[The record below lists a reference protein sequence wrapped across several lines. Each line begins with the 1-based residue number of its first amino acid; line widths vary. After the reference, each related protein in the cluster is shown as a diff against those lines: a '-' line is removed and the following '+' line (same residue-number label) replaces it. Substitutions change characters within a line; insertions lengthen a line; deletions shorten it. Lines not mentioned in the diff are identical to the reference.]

1 MDISALS
8 QYLSIIVV
16 GICLCVGYI
25 IKNSL
30 DFIPNKYIPLIMGV
44 LGLVINILINL
55 STGIS
60 AEVVLGG
67 LFSGLASTGLYEMFR
82 NLISKEW
89 FYGISNNFTSN
100 IAITNN
106 RKYIS
111 AIQKI
116 QRKERKKWEMK

>member
-8 QYLSIIVV
+8 QYLSLVVV

-44 LGLVINILINL
+44 LGLIINILINL
-55 STGIS
+55 STGIT
-60 AEVVLGG
+60 AEVILGG

-89 FYGISNNFTSN
+89 GYGISNNFNSN

-116 QRKERKKWEMK
+116 QRKEREKWEMK